1 MTLPQALDVLLHYNR
16 GYRIPEPT
24 RLADQYVGAMRR
36 AQERD

>member
-1 MTLPQALDVLLHYNR
+1 MTLAQALGILLHCDR

-24 RLADQYVGAMRR
+24 RVADQYVGAMRR